1 MVKHLGNMPQI
12 DILQLMDNHCYPDV
26 LKRTY
31 RWTSTKD
38 LSVSEIACR
47 EFINAFV
54 CKTSFRQQDY
64 QDCLNTSRI
73 QIVGQARDNCI
84 TFMSVVL
91 STNEVRDRK
100 QRRRTEE
107 DQSKNKN
114 NRSSWERLGRG
125 EGREKQDSTC
135 KSSCM

>member
-1 MVKHLGNMPQI
+1 MPQI

-73 QIVGQARDNCI
+73 QIVGQAGDNCI
-84 TFMSVVL
+84 SSMSVVL
-91 STNEVRDRK
+91 GTNEVRDRK

-114 NRSSWERLGRG
+114 RGSSGKGWGEAKGERSRILHVSPHVC
-125 EGREKQDSTC
+125 EGKAT
-135 KSSCM
+135 